1 MTPPQSFFMR
11 PQGGG
16 WLILCG
22 GPADDAIAARAAA
35 LVQQAGPLV
44 VLAPFAEAREAAE
57 VRLAE
62 CGAVCGLP
70 GEIVILG
77 SPGGDERLGEAA
89 MIVIPDTSS
98 AAELAKTFE
107 ESGVGE
113 SLLMALED
121 GAVVLSEGRSSEA
134 LGEVIEAE
142 DLAAGCGWLRQAVI
156 QSHHAPGMACLAILK
171 RPTLYRLGLGEHV
184 ALALGPQ
191 GQVEVWGEPAP
202 TVTLGVAWTR

>member
-35 LVQQAGPLV
+35 LVQQAGQLA
-44 VLAPFAEAREAAE
+44 VLAPNAEAREAAE

-62 CGAVCGLP
+62 FGAVCGLP
-70 GEIVILG
+70 GETVILG
-77 SPGGDERLGEAA
+77 SPMSDERFGEAA
-89 MIVIPDTSS
+89 MIVIPDTAS
-98 AAELAKTFE
+98 AATLAKTFE
-107 ESGVGE
+107 ESGSGE
-113 SLLMALED
+113 ILLMALED
-121 GAVVLSEGRSSEA
+121 GAVVLSEGGSSEA

-142 DLAAGCGWLRQAVI
+142 ELGAGCGWLRQAVV
-156 QSHHAPGMACLAILK
+156 QSHFEAGMACLAILK
-171 RPTLYRLGLGEHV
+171 RPTLYRLGLGEHA

-191 GQVEVWGEPAP
+191 GRVEVWGEPAP
-202 TVTLGVAWTR
+202 TVTLGGAWTR